1 MRTET
6 FDSFELKTTVDVE
19 EKRKPVFQNQIPS
32 KSCDF
37 FSNPKSIINKPS
49 FLGLKRE
56 VRKFRKCSSCDA
68 T

>member
-32 KSCDF
+32 KSRDF
-37 FSNPKSIINKPS
+37 FFQTKICHKQTLILGIEEGGQEVQEV
-49 FLGLKRE
+49 FLM
-56 VRKFRKCSSCDA
+56 
-68 T
+68 